1 MTFYNPNKAP
11 IFERLL
17 AASVFHISKF
27 TRISERIKYAGEV
40 ADFSNFLNIHFG
52 KVVFRLKRENIWQD
66 IEKILQKDVTFIE
79 LGVASGYLTGWWLSP
94 LRKSLTERKYG
105 YHGFDSFKGLPHK
118 WRNFEAGT
126 FSTYGVAPSIENRYL
141 VFHAGLVEETLNAT
155 LMNKISTTNQKVI
168 FFDLDLFEP
177 SLHAYS
183 IIKSYLKT
191 GDVLYFD
198 EARDADERRLVQ
210 EYIMKDFTLVLISAS
225 YSNVAFSI
233 VSSTA

>member
-1 MTFYNPNKAP
+1 MTFYNPNEAP
-11 IFERLL
+11 IIERLL

-27 TRISERIKYAGEV
+27 KRISYKIKYAGEV
-40 ADFSNFLNIHFG
+40 ADFSNFLNFHFG

-94 LRKSLTERKYG
+94 LRKSLTERNYA
-105 YHGFDSFKGLPHK
+105 YHGFDSFQGLPRE

-126 FSTYGVAPSIENRYL
+126 FSTNGVAPSIESRYL
-141 VFHAGLVEETLNAT
+141 VFHAGLVEETLNVK
-155 LMNKISTTNQKVI
+155 LMKKISTTNQKVI

-183 IIKSYLKT
+183 IIKPYLKA
-191 GDVLYFD
+191 GDILYFD
-198 EARDADERRLVQ
+198 EARDADERRLLQ
-210 EYIMKDFTLVLISAS
+210 EYIMKDFSLVPISAS
-225 YSNVAFSI
+225 YSNVAFSV
-233 VSSTA
+233 VSATV